1 MVHLSP
7 LDPAHHFKKAV
18 LFQQKGMI
26 GSAIQEFIRVLE
38 LEPED
43 EMANDAREA
52 IEALDGHQMR
62 QILMLATEDMVFRAK
77 LRRGAENATR
87 ERGFALSFAGI
98 AALQNVDFDSL
109 AELQRSTGY
118 PHYN

>member
-1 MVHLSP
+1 
-7 LDPAHHFKKAV
+7 
-18 LFQQKGMI
+18 MI

-43 EMANDAREA
+43 EMGADAREA

-77 LRRGAENATR
+77 LRRSAEEATR